1 MSENPEKRAEE
12 AEEAEKIPYAKAEV
26 LERFLAKFID
36 FLIAGTLFFFP
47 LPVGPL
53 AAITY
58 ILIADGLK
66 GGHSI
71 GKRIIGLKIVSL
83 AREGAPCDFRES
95 IMRNLPFG
103 ILILAYL
110 IIGWIPYV
118 GPFSV
123 ILITL
128 AVFAYEAMLVYNEEK
143 GIRFGD
149 RIADTMVIGV
159 D

>member
-1 MSENPEKRAEE
+1 MNETPEKTAEE
-12 AEEAEKIPYAKAEV
+12 IPYAKAEV

-36 FLIAGTLFFFP
+36 FLIAGTLFFLP

-66 GGHSI
+66 GGHSP
-71 GKRIIGLKIVSL
+71 GKRVIGLKIVSL
-83 AREGAPCDFRES
+83 AREGGPCDFRES
-95 IMRNLPFG
+95 IMRNVPFG
-103 ILILAYL
+103 LLVLAYI

-123 ILITL
+123 LLISV
-128 AVFAYEAMLVYNEEK
+128 AVFAYEGMLVYNDEK

-149 RIADTMVIGV
+149 RLAETMVIGV